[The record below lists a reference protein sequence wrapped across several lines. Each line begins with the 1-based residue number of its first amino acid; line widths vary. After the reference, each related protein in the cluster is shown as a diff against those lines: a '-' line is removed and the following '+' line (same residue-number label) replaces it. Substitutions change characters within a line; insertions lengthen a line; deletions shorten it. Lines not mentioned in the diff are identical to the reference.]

1 MKIISID
8 SKDIIFLSLFL
19 TFGEIQPCLFEYL
32 KRENIDLSLLIPL
45 LNKHKRN
52 DNPID
57 NPNDN
62 PNDNPIDNPI
72 DNPNNKLYSVTNKL
86 KNEFLHFKKSKKN
99 HTTTYFDKPTPYII
113 FNIPKNIPEMVILRP
128 RYNDTYSFILDYIYN
143 YLSSEYITIID
154 ENTRKNIDKNSFIT
168 TLNNTIDDTQPFY
181 KNHNITLIIDSD
193 LSRELIIRF
202 GFINLL
208 NGKTNKM
215 AYEDLNNYFNTYNLK
230 WLKYIKGSYKKL
242 LVIYLSIFAFYKN
255 NKLLI
260 THLSQ
265 NIELLKLLRSFIF
278 IFSNSNSNIKLI
290 GRHIIE
296 NNVANTFYDSQ
307 TTKMIHLYFKNVKML
322 NFSDDKLNNFLDCR
336 KYFLNFK
343 KEFIVINHMFYYNA
357 LLNNAFH

>member
-8 SKDIIFLSLFL
+8 NKDIIFLSLFL

-32 KRENIDLSLLIPL
+32 KREKLDLSLFIPL
-45 LNKHKRN
+45 LTKHKN
-52 DNPID
+52 NNINSTNTDDI
-57 NPNDN
+57 
-62 PNDNPIDNPI
+62 
-72 DNPNNKLYSVTNKL
+72 NPNNKLYSVTNKL
-86 KNEFLHFKKSKKN
+86 KNEFLNFKKNNKKQKD
-99 HTTTYFDKPTPYII
+99 TYFDKPIPYII
-113 FNIPKNIPEMVILRP
+113 FNIPKKIPKILSLRP
-128 RYNDTYSFILDYIYN
+128 RYNDTYCFILDYIYN

-154 ENTRKNIDKNSFIT
+154 ENTRKNIDKNSFIN
-168 TLNNTIDDTQPFY
+168 TLNNNVDDTQPFY

-242 LVIYLSIFAFYKN
+242 LVIYLSIFAFYNN

-278 IFSNSNSNIKLI
+278 NFSNSGSNIKLI

-296 NNVANTFYDSQ
+296 NNEANTFYDSQ
-307 TTKMIHLYFKNVKML
+307 STKKIHLYLKNVKML
-322 NFSDDKLNNFLDCR
+322 NLSNDKLNNFLDCR
-336 KYFLNFK
+336 KLFPHFK
-343 KEFIVINHMFYYNA
+343 KEIVVINHMFYYNA

>member
-8 SKDIIFLSLFL
+8 NKDIIFLSLFL

-32 KRENIDLSLLIPL
+32 KEKLDLSLFIPKIEKES
-45 LNKHKRN
+45 NN
-52 DNPID
+52 INPTDTDNI
-57 NPNDN
+57 NPNDE
-62 PNDNPIDNPI
+62 
-72 DNPNNKLYSVTNKL
+72 LYSVTNKL
-86 KNEFLHFKKSKKN
+86 KSEFLHFKKNQKKQKN
-99 HTTTYFDKPTPYII
+99 KNNIYFDKPTPYII
-113 FNIPKNIPEMVILRP
+113 FNIPKNIPKIVSLRP
-128 RYNDTYSFILDYIYN
+128 KYNDTYSFILDYIYN

-168 TLNNTIDDTQPFY
+168 TLNNNVDDTQPFY

-215 AYEDLNNYFNTYNLK
+215 PYQELNNYFNTYNLT

-278 IFSNSNSNIKLI
+278 NFSNSGSNIKLI

-296 NNVANTFYDSQ
+296 NNEANTFYDSQ
-307 TTKMIHLYFKNVKML
+307 PTKMIHLYLKNVKML
-322 NFSDDKLNNFLDCR
+322 NLSNDKLNNFLDCR
-336 KYFLNFK
+336 KLFTHFK
-343 KEFIVINHMFYYNA
+343 KEIVTINHMFYYNA